1 MRDRQLIDELEKWSK
16 EYGFSFQFWGPD
28 LNNVY
33 ISKGDIEIA
42 NFGGEANIRDIIVP
56 ALEWVKKQNPKGVVH
71 SEEEIH
77 RCSSCGCRIAI
88 GNDICGE
95 CACEDDSYF

>member
-1 MRDRQLIDELEKWSK
+1 MTDRQLIDDLEKWGK

-28 LNNVY
+28 QNNVF

-42 NFGGEANIRDIIVP
+42 HFGGESNIRDIIVR
-56 ALEWVKKQNPKGVVH
+56 ALDWVKKQNPKGIVH
-71 SEEEIH
+71 SEEKVN
-77 RCSSCGCRIAI
+77 RCIFCGCKIAV

-95 CACEDDSYF
+95 CACEDDCSA